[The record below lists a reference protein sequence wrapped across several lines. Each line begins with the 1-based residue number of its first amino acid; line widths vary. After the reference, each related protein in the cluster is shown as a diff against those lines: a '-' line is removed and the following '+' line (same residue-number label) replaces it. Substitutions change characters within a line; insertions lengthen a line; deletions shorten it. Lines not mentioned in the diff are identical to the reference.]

1 MFKAMTRELKQSE
14 IQRLLHEKPD
24 FEMYPDERAKQPYR
38 KFHDHHLFTLL
49 NGNPQSII
57 LTAPLLADPEKNLD
71 LVKLYR
77 MLTSDELCNLL
88 KKE

>member
-1 MFKAMTRELKQSE
+1 M
-14 IQRLLHEKPD
+14 LHEKPD
-24 FEMYPDERAKQPYR
+24 YEMYPDERAKQPYKR
-38 KFHDHHLFTLL
+38 FHEHHLFTLL

-77 MLTSDELCNLL
+77 MLTSDELCSLL
-88 KKE
+88 KKEQI